1 MKELSLLRIVALLL
15 AVLMLVGCA
24 GKEEAKIEDEVEATR
39 KPVEKEEPQ
48 QEEMPPEILDQAL
61 NDIDMAM
68 LCAGFAMDQRIE
80 KLNNPYQVMQEQVV
94 CTDYDGDGYRD
105 VLVEELTFSLKPQRV
120 AGYTFAQSGPV
131 YYTDNAGTIYARL
144 SWDDSFDI
152 EVEGKPGWV
161 DHLGGSYQKWEN
173 GNWESVYSYGGSITY
188 ISEGDELVE
197 VENTV
202 VATMDGQDCTKAEL
216 DAYFAQ
222 IGLRRITEKPSAYTR
237 YSYDA
242 VYEDSLVEGLYA
254 YFPENYDGF
263 AQMYRHDFDND
274 GVVETLFL
282 VPDFVAAW
290 RNNVQVID
298 GHSDIQ
304 NARDSFKYTAFDE
317 ECSYTGVVLLDVAD
331 GKLNVTVDCLPE
343 DYSQY
348 SILDVRLEN
357 GFLWLDGR
365 QIYLSGYFNNVA
377 KENVP
382 AAISDYMSDFGYGNS
397 FFRMVDVT
405 EYDGDEYMCICHKD
419 GVWYAFVIVIMDG
432 DPVVMYGNSLQNSA
446 VYLTEYE
453 GQECLLVYNQSVYM
467 QNGITYTNY
476 NYSLERIKLDCQ
488 TQYLDFGYANYSDED
503 ENATAVSQFFQKLN
517 VYLTRIIVICDPYKL
532 TGSAWMAPTEAV
544 YGTVPQE
551 ESQQPE
557 ENEETVMG
565 FVQIEDPSSWLHL
578 RVGPG
583 IEYDKVLMDPSD
595 PDSFVRQ
602 ALGSPVTVLETIET
616 NDPENPVWL
625 KIRILYADREIIG
638 YSSKTYIRLVTE

>member
-1 MKELSLLRIVALLL
+1 
-15 AVLMLVGCA
+15 
-24 GKEEAKIEDEVEATR
+24 
-39 KPVEKEEPQ
+39 
-48 QEEMPPEILDQAL
+48 
-61 NDIDMAM
+61 
-68 LCAGFAMDQRIE
+68 
-80 KLNNPYQVMQEQVV
+80 
-94 CTDYDGDGYRD
+94 
-105 VLVEELTFSLKPQRV
+105 
-120 AGYTFAQSGPV
+120 
-131 YYTDNAGTIYARL
+131 
-144 SWDDSFDI
+144 
-152 EVEGKPGWV
+152 
-161 DHLGGSYQKWEN
+161 
-173 GNWESVYSYGGSITY
+173 
-188 ISEGDELVE
+188 
-197 VENTV
+197 
-202 VATMDGQDCTKAEL
+202 
-216 DAYFAQ
+216 
-222 IGLRRITEKPSAYTR
+222 
-237 YSYDA
+237 
-242 VYEDSLVEGLYA
+242 
-254 YFPENYDGF
+254 
-263 AQMYRHDFDND
+263 
-274 GVVETLFL
+274 
-282 VPDFVAAW
+282 
-290 RNNVQVID
+290 
-298 GHSDIQ
+298 
-304 NARDSFKYTAFDE
+304 
-317 ECSYTGVVLLDVAD
+317 
-331 GKLNVTVDCLPE
+331 
-343 DYSQY
+343 
-348 SILDVRLEN
+348 
-357 GFLWLDGR
+357 
-365 QIYLSGYFNNVA
+365 
-377 KENVP
+377 
-382 AAISDYMSDFGYGNS
+382 
-397 FFRMVDVT
+397 VDVT

-419 GVWYAFVIVIMDG
+419 GVWYVFVIVIMDG

-488 TQYLDFGYANYSDED
+488 TQYLDFAYVNYSDED

-557 ENEETVMG
+557 ENEEPVMG